1 VANNR
6 FLEKNPEAVRGFLKG
21 WARATQDA
29 TANPQEADERQVA
42 TPTVH
47 GTGAV
52 LATCSDDPRGS
63 FFGQGV
69 LLRRSERG
77 SKVVVSV
84 LGQGEVNQR
93 LVVVLANH
101 LHLTPSS
108 VS

>member
-1 VANNR
+1 MVVATPGR
-6 FLEKNPEAVRGFLKG
+6 DPAGSLVAPCR
-21 WARATQDA
+21 
-29 TANPQEADERQVA
+29 DERQVA

-52 LATCSDDPRGS
+52 LATCSDDPQGS